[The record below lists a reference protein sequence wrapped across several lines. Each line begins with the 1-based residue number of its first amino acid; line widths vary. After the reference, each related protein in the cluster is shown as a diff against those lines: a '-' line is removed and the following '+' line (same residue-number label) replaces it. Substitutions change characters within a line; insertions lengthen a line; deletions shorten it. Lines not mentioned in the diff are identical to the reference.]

1 MKVCFICRGY
11 PGLGK
16 VVGSVAIDEI
26 LKNFCGKENYQSLFL
41 TYYVGYKF
49 LKSIHY
55 PVIDILNNSL
65 HICQSGFCT
74 PFGLETKK
82 LVETITEF
90 KPDLVFNDGEPY
102 LLEIT
107 SELLKLPT
115 VVLAHPADLHS
126 PANSKLAI
134 DLFRHFYSKAALV
147 LAHGLDRLPS
157 ASTWIG
163 GKASQV
169 IEMNTIVRDSIYQE
183 TLKPK
188 KVLSRDSPY
197 IVGVLGGGSKNVASS
212 FWEGTIKFGEWM
224 ITACNKLNIKNATL
238 YCADENIYTKL
249 QNIPTA
255 KTSLSLV
262 AQPKDNSHDII
273 QADIVIGRA
282 GRNLLSELIALGK
295 KGIIV
300 PVYAEK
306 FRGGNQI
313 RTAQRALELNP
324 NFNISL
330 LDDGYDSFQESLER
344 LIEEPLR
351 EIQWQPGNARI
362 LQVIKQHFAYLMH

>member
-26 LKNFCGKENYQSLFL
+26 LKKFYGKGNYQSVFL
-41 TYYVGYKF
+41 SYYVGYKF
-49 LKSIHY
+49 LKSINY
-55 PVIDILNNSL
+55 PVIDILNSSFS
-65 HICQSGFCT
+65 ISESGFCT
-74 PFGLETKK
+74 PFGMETNKI
-82 LVETITEF
+82 VDTIIQF

-102 LLEIT
+102 IIEIT
-107 SELLKLPT
+107 SEVLKLPT

-134 DLFRHFYSKAALV
+134 DFFRHFYSKATLV
-147 LAHGLDRLPS
+147 IAHGLDRLPS
-157 ASTWIG
+157 ETTWIG
-163 GKASQV
+163 GKAGQV
-169 IEMNTIVRDSIYQE
+169 VEMNTIVRDSIYQQ
-183 TLKPK
+183 TLKPQK
-188 KVLSRDSPY
+188 TLSRSYPY

-212 FWEGTIKFGEWM
+212 FWEGTVKFGEWM
-224 ITACNKLNIKNATL
+224 IAACNDLNIRNATL

-249 QNIPTA
+249 QKVPTTR
-255 KTSLSLV
+255 TSLSIV
-262 AQPKDNSHDII
+262 AQPEDNSHDII
-273 QADIVIGRA
+273 QADIIIGRA

-330 LDDGYDSFQESLER
+330 LDNGYESFLESLKQ
-344 LIEEPLR
+344 LIKEPIHP
-351 EIQWQPGNARI
+351 IQWQPGNASI
-362 LQVIKQHFAYLMH
+362 LQIIKQHFPF

>member
-1 MKVCFICRGY
+1 MRVCFICRGY

-26 LKNFCGKENYQSLFL
+26 LRKSCKEISYRSLFL

-49 LKSIHY
+49 LRSTHY
-55 PVIDILNNSL
+55 PVIDILNDSL
-65 HICQSGFCT
+65 HIGQSGFCT
-74 PFGLETKK
+74 PFGLETKQ
-82 LVETITEF
+82 LVDTIIEF

-102 LLEIT
+102 LIEIT

-126 PANSKLAI
+126 PTNSKLAI
-134 DLFRHFYSKAALV
+134 DLFRHFYSKATLV
-147 LAHGLDRLPS
+147 IAHGLDRLPS
-157 ASTWIG
+157 ETIWIG

-169 IEMNTIVRDSIYQE
+169 VEMNTIIRDSIYQQ
-183 TLKPK
+183 TLKPQK
-188 KVLSRDSPY
+188 KLSVNFPY
-197 IVGVLGGGSKNVASS
+197 VVGVLGGGSKNVASS
-212 FWEGTIKFGEWM
+212 FREGTIKFGEWM
-224 ITACNKLNIKNATL
+224 ITACNRLNIKTATV
-238 YCADENIYTKL
+238 YCADENVYTKL
-249 QNIPTA
+249 QNIPTP

-262 AQPKDNSHDII
+262 EQPEDNSRDII

-313 RTAQRALELNP
+313 RTAQRALELNS

-330 LDDGYDSFQESLER
+330 LDDGYEIFQESLKR
-344 LIEEPLR
+344 LIEEPLQ
-351 EIQWQPGNARI
+351 EVQWQPGNAAI
-362 LQVIKQHFAYLMH
+362 VQVLKQHFAHLID